1 MKLSLNKH
9 SLEAL
14 PMTRRTQIVEEATDR
29 LREYLRGRKLR
40 LTPERLALLHA
51 ALGVPGHFDA
61 EEMVAH
67 LRRRRSRVSRA
78 TIYRTLALFERCG
91 ILRKSLLK
99 QGRGVYERALGR
111 DHHDHIVCAGCGRI
125 DEFYDERV
133 EKLQVEVAGNL
144 GFQIIDHLHELV
156 GFCRACADNGST
168 RATAAKRRKG

>member
-1 MKLSLNKH
+1 
-9 SLEAL
+9 
-14 PMTRRTQIVEEATDR
+14 MTPRAKIVQEATDR
-29 LREYLRGRKLR
+29 LREYLRGQKLR
-40 LTPERLALLHA
+40 FTPERQSLLQA
-51 ALGVPGHFDA
+51 ALGYPGHFDA

-99 QGRGVYERALGR
+99 QGRGIYETALGR

-133 EKLQVEVAGNL
+133 ERLQDEVAGHL
-144 GFQIIDHLHELV
+144 GFQILDHLHELV
-156 GFCRACADNGST
+156 GLCRACAGNGGPRTSIT
-168 RATAAKRRKG
+168 RGRKG